1 MFDGVMGADFLI
13 GDFDNDN
20 SPFCDS
26 VALLQDFL
34 TNEEI
39 AERLPSHAASAA
51 PGDEW

>member
-1 MFDGVMGADFLI
+1 MFNGIMQADFLI
-13 GDFDNDN
+13 GDFDDDN

-34 TNEEI
+34 TSEEI
-39 AERLPSHAASAA
+39 AERLPSHAASHE